1 MYINDCKQT
10 LVHEMLHIHIGSLY
24 EISISRFM
32 NILPTAIL
40 RNNVTYK
47 TSTNIS
53 ECHCP
58 LLTAAF
64 AKF

>member
-1 MYINDCKQT
+1 MYIDDCKQT
-10 LVHEMLHIHIGSLY
+10 LIHQIGSLY
-24 EISISRFM
+24 GISINRVLTT
-32 NILPTAIL
+32 LPTAIP